1 MQLFT
6 WKEESPLGNRPA
18 VLTIGFFDGFHLGH
32 RALIREAK
40 TLADELGAA
49 SLLMGFAPH
58 PSFLFTPDHPV
69 PMIYGTAEKEW
80 ILDEIGLM
88 DACVLLRFDA
98 ELAGMPAEDFL
109 TEVLIRRYHAAGI
122 VVGDDFRFG
131 RGNAGDSNLLV
142 RLCREYGIT
151 CRVVPE
157 VRDGGVRVSS
167 SRIRDLL
174 EAGNLQEANR
184 LLGRPYLIC
193 GTVSHGHGLGHKA
206 LLPTINL
213 EIGYD
218 RVIPRKGVYVTR
230 TLVGEQAYKSV
241 TNIGSHPTVGEE
253 AWPLCETFLID
264 GEGLFYQRNAAVEFY
279 AFLRDERCFTSAEE
293 LHSQQ
298 QTDIANARAYSAAEK
313 RFS

>member
-1 MQLFT
+1 M
-6 WKEESPLGNRPA
+6 
-18 VLTIGFFDGFHLGH
+18 
-32 RALIREAK
+32 
-40 TLADELGAA
+40 
-49 SLLMGFAPH
+49 
-58 PSFLFTPDHPV
+58 
-69 PMIYGTAEKEW
+69 
-80 ILDEIGLM
+80 
-88 DACVLLRFDA
+88 
-98 ELAGMPAEDFL
+98 
-109 TEVLIRRYHAAGI
+109 
-122 VVGDDFRFG
+122 
-131 RGNAGDSNLLV
+131 
-142 RLCREYGIT
+142 
-151 CRVVPE
+151 
-157 VRDGGVRVSS
+157 SS